1 MSTTTTLIKNTLIVT
16 MDKDERVLS
25 KHDVLIEDGTIAK
38 IGQNLSCEIPHENID
53 ANGKIMIPGLINGHT
68 HIAMTLLRGLADDLP
83 LNDWLNHHIWPA
95 EAKFTH
101 DYVYWGSKLACWEM
115 AASGTTC
122 FNDMYFFVDD
132 IAKATQESGM
142 RGLIGFGSIDFPT
155 PNTSHISNEKERWDY
170 TLKLNQDFF
179 SQWQNHAHIHPSYAA
194 HAPYSVSPYHLED
207 IAQAAQEHEANI
219 HIHVAETQHET
230 QLINDTYKQSA
241 ASPTQ
246 YLAQLGFLKQKVVA
260 AHMVWT
266 NEKDLELI
274 KEYNVGIA
282 HCPKSNL
289 KLGSGYQH
297 NISQMRKTDIPVSIA
312 TDGTASNNTLNLW
325 NEIQFAS
332 LLPKTNDP
340 LQAQAKDVFRM
351 ATIDG
356 AKALHMEHLI
366 GSIEVG
372 KRADLVLL
380 SQQQANQIPYLDD
393 SNIYSR
399 LVYATHSENVDT
411 VLVNGQCLKKDGK
424 MNGDFFDQDKI
435 KYEATQIRKTI
446 ENL

>member
-1 MSTTTTLIKNTLIVT
+1 MSNTATLIKNALIVT
-16 MDKDERVLS
+16 MDKDERILT
-25 KHDVLIEDGTIAK
+25 KHDLLIENGVITK
-38 IGQNLSCEIPHENID
+38 VGQNLNIENKHESID
-53 ANGKIMIPGLINGHT
+53 ASGKIMIPGLINGHT

-83 LNDWLNHHIWPA
+83 LNDWLNQYIWPA

-132 IAKATQESGM
+132 IANATQESGM
-142 RGLIGFGSIDFPT
+142 RGLISFGSIDFPT
-155 PNTSHISNEKERWDY
+155 PNTSHITNDKERWDY
-170 TLKLNQDFF
+170 TLKLNEDFF
-179 SQWQNHAHIHPSYAA
+179 AQWKNHSHIHPSYAA
-194 HAPYSVSPYHLED
+194 HAPYTVSPKHLED
-207 IAQAAQEHEANI
+207 IAQAAHNHKANI

-230 QLINDTYKQSA
+230 QLINDTFKQSA
-241 ASPTQ
+241 TSPTQ
-246 YLAQLGFLKQKVVA
+246 YLAQLGFLKEKIVA

-266 NEKDLELI
+266 DQKDLELI

-289 KLGSGYQH
+289 KLGSGYEH
-297 NISQMRKTDIPVSIA
+297 NISQMRKINIPVSIA

-332 LLPKTNDP
+332 LLPKINDP
-340 LQAQAKDVFRM
+340 LQAQAKDIFRM

-356 AKALHMEHLI
+356 AKALHMDHLI

-380 SQQQANQIPYLDD
+380 SQDHANQVPYLDAN
-393 SNIYSR
+393 NIYSR
-399 LVYATHSENVDT
+399 LVYATQSENVDT
-411 VLVNGQCLKKDGK
+411 VLVNGQCLKKDGQ
-424 MNGDFFDQDKI
+424 MNNALFDQDQI
-435 KYEATQIRKTI
+435 KHEAVQIRKTI

>member
-1 MSTTTTLIKNTLIVT
+1 MNKTKTLIKNALIVT
-16 MDKDERVLS
+16 MNDQEDVFN
-25 KHDVLIEDGTIAK
+25 KHDILIEDGVISK
-38 IGQNLSCEIPHENID
+38 MGQDLSSESPDQCID
-53 ANGKIMIPGLINGHT
+53 ASDKIMIPGLINGHT

-83 LNDWLNHHIWPA
+83 LNDWLNQHIWPA

-155 PNTSHISNEKERWDY
+155 PNTAHITDADERWDY

-179 SQWQNHAHIHPSYAA
+179 AQWKDHAHIHPSYAA
-194 HAPYSVSPYHLED
+194 HAPYTVGPEHLEN
-207 IAQAAQEHEANI
+207 IAQAAHEHNANI

-230 QLINDTYKQSA
+230 QLINDTFKQSA

-246 YLAQLGFLKQKVVA
+246 YLAELGFLKEKIVA

-266 NEKDLELI
+266 DQKDLELI

-289 KLGSGYQH
+289 KLGSGYEH
-297 NISQMRKTDIPVSIA
+297 NISQMRKTNIPVSIA

-332 LLPKTNDP
+332 LLPKVNDP

-356 AKALHMEHLI
+356 AKALHMDHLI

-380 SQQQANQIPYLDD
+380 SQDHANQVPYLDD

-411 VLVNGQCLKKDGK
+411 VIVNGQCLKQDGQ
-424 MNGDFFDQDKI
+424 MNNDLFDQDQI
-435 KYEATQIRKTI
+435 KHEALKIRKSI
-446 ENL
+446 ENI